1 MAKESGVH
9 AYTDWAK
16 GRLDEMDATVSSMEA
31 HIKELQARGQANA
44 EAALAE
50 MKAKRDAFSAE
61 IDKSRASGE
70 AAWAD
75 IVSQMQ
81 ANWSAFETATK
92 NYMDS
97 ATEVAEQNRLTWQT
111 RAEEQMKSWQ
121 ASLDQLQNA
130 AKEFSGE
137 RKVDLE
143 NAIDKMKS
151 EGDSAR
157 ARLDSLSQAGTQS
170 WSAMMKA
177 LSESRA
183 AFETANTAAFEAMK
197 RAMK

>member
-1 MAKESGVH
+1 MATESGIH
-9 AYTDWAK
+9 HYTEWAK
-16 GRLDEMDATVSSMEA
+16 SRLDEMDATVSSMET
-31 HIKELQARGQANA
+31 HIKDLQARGQANA

-50 MKAKRDAFSAE
+50 MKAKRDAFSEE

-75 IVSQMQ
+75 IVGQMQ
-81 ANWSAFETATK
+81 TNWSAFESATK

-97 ATEVAEQNRLTWQT
+97 ATEVAEQNRMVWQA
-111 RAEEQMKSWQ
+111 RAEEQVKSWQ
-121 ASLDQLQNA
+121 ASLEQLQSA
-130 AKEFSGE
+130 ATEFSGE
-137 RKVDLE
+137 RKADLDS
-143 NAIDKMKS
+143 AIEKMKS

-157 ARLDSLSQAGTQS
+157 ARLDNLSQAGTDS

-177 LSESRA
+177 LSDSRA
-183 AFETANTAAFEAMK
+183 AFEKANTAAFEAMK